1 MRNKDKREKKQRTAH
16 QFDKFNIV
24 DTDLGLRS
32 EESMDVYTVALAV
45 VSVVLAVFFFVGG
58 SVLFGFIFLGLAALL
73 VFSVFISKK
82 IVARLEAPGK
92 EEKQPTMAS
101 KDEEVTDEKE

>member
-1 MRNKDKREKKQRTAH
+1 MEKKDKTILNNRPQVENLNKANQAW
-16 QFDKFNIV
+16 
-24 DTDLGLRS
+24 GLHT
-32 EESMDVYTVALAV
+32 EESMNVYTVILAV

-73 VFSVFISKK
+73 VFSVLISKK

>member
-1 MRNKDKREKKQRTAH
+1 MEKKDKTILNNRPQVENLNKANQAW
-16 QFDKFNIV
+16 
-24 DTDLGLRS
+24 GLHT
-32 EESMDVYTVALAV
+32 EESMNVYTVILAV